1 MNEEEIQYGIG
12 HNSRE
17 DSALSAL
24 TTDVQAPLEK
34 NRRSDDFEPL
44 LAERDLVRQA
54 KQDPEAFGELYQAY
68 VKRIYSYHY
77 RHTGNSTEAEDLT
90 SRTFFRALR
99 NIPYYK
105 DRGIPF
111 QAWLF
116 RIAHNLVVNW
126 YRDQSRHPIF
136 SLEITHSNLHAH
148 RGDPQLNL
156 LESEKQEMLTRLIDG
171 LPEVRKTLLLLK
183 FVEQMSNVEIG
194 EVLGKSEGA
203 IKSLYH
209 RTLLDLRQ
217 SIQEGE
223 LDELS

>member
-1 MNEEEIQYGIG
+1 MDEEEIQYDVNNNFGEVG
-12 HNSRE
+12 
-17 DSALSAL
+17 ALSAL
-24 TTDVQAPLEK
+24 MTDGKIPLGK
-34 NRRSDDFEPL
+34 DRRSDDLESVA
-44 LAERDLVRQA
+44 AERALIQQA
-54 KQDPEAFGELYQAY
+54 RQDPEAFGKLYQTY
-68 VKRIYSYHY
+68 VKRIYNYHY
-77 RHTGNSTEAEDLT
+77 RHTGNQIEAEDLT

-126 YRDQSRHPIF
+126 YRDQSRHPTF

-156 LESEKQEMLTRLIDG
+156 LESEKQELLMRLIDG

-217 SIQEGE
+217 SIEEGE
-223 LDELS
+223 FDGLT

>member
-1 MNEEEIQYGIG
+1 MDEDEIQYGIL
-12 HNSRE
+12 H
-17 DSALSAL
+17 DSGKKDTLSILMPDA
-24 TTDVQAPLEK
+24 QAPLEK
-34 NRRSDDFEPL
+34 KQRSNDFESV
-44 LAERDLVRQA
+44 AGERTLVQQA
-54 KQDPEAFGELYQAY
+54 KQDPEAFGKLYQAY
-68 VKRIYSYHY
+68 VKRIYNYHY
-77 RHTGNSTEAEDLT
+77 RHTGNSNEAEDLT

-105 DRGIPF
+105 DRGVPF

-126 YRDQSRHPIF
+126 YRDQSRHPTF
-136 SLEITHSNLHAH
+136 SLEVAHSGLHAH

-156 LESEKQEMLTRLIDG
+156 LESEKQELLTRLIDG

-183 FVEQMSNVEIG
+183 FVEQMSNAEIG

-203 IKSLYH
+203 VKSLYH

-223 LDELS
+223 FDGLI

>member
-1 MNEEEIQYGIG
+1 MDEEETYSDVS
-12 HNSRE
+12 HNFGE
-17 DSALSAL
+17 GGALSAL
-24 TTDVQAPLEK
+24 MTDGQIPLMESRPS
-34 NRRSDDFEPL
+34 NDIEFVS
-44 LAERDLVRQA
+44 AERVLIQQA
-54 KQDPEAFGELYQAY
+54 KNDPEAFGQLYQTY
-68 VKRIYSYHY
+68 VKRIYNYHY
-77 RHTGNSTEAEDLT
+77 RHTGNQIEAEDLT

-126 YRDQSRHPIF
+126 YRDQSRHPTF
-136 SLEITHSNLHAH
+136 SLEVTHSNLHAH

-156 LESEKQEMLTRLIDG
+156 LESEKQELLTRLIEG

-183 FVEQMSNVEIG
+183 FVEQMSNAEIG

-217 SIQEGE
+217 SIEEGDFDG
-223 LDELS
+223 LI